1 MSCGRVSESLE
12 GLTDLSARCVRC
24 SVRLVQCCIWRAL
37 LLLLLRE
44 RAGAMARETGTPR
57 GATAKLQA
65 ALLAV
70 QLDAGRC
77 ST

>member
-1 MSCGRVSESLE
+1 MDDRASSAHVGREGAAMSCGRRPVGTVST
-12 GLTDLSARCVRC
+12 G
-24 SVRLVQCCIWRAL
+24 IWRA
-37 LLLLLRE
+37 LLLRE

-65 ALLAV
+65 AVLAV